1 MSKELGM
8 PTNFYQYQAT
18 YPHNYTGWSSVG
30 TRPTNDNGVFVSDNY
45 EWGPAGNTNYQGVFG
60 HPHRVTTLNNRG
72 GHGGINMHHTD
83 MTYINID
90 NITTF
95 VIAKGSASS
104 STSCGLVIHR
114 GESKNATIYAN
125 SKSQYVLLSCGLME
139 TNNGYLTVHKT
150 ELACP
155 YDLDGVLPSAPFEC
169 VYTTG
174 ISAIVTHDD
183 GTFDAQSVIIARVP
197 ALGKDYP
204 EVLTNSPYWCPGG
217 SIIMTGSGSVSS
229 LITGDTL
236 TSVSIVPVAQS
247 IPESAMV
254 SNDGILAVACM
265 VTGDGYA
272 RWLGYKN
279 GIYKLYQGRTPL
291 NGMPGEKVTIKGHEF
306 VCLAYG
312 PFYARMT

>member
-1 MSKELGM
+1 M
-8 PTNFYQYQAT
+8 PTNFYQYRAT

-45 EWGPAGNTNYQGVFG
+45 EWGPAGNTTYQGVFG
-60 HPHRVTTLNNRG
+60 HPYRVTTLNNRG

-83 MTYINID
+83 MSYINI
-90 NITTF
+90 NAITTF
-95 VIAKGSASS
+95 LIARGSLDS
-104 STSCGLVIHR
+104 STSCGLVFNR
-114 GESKNATIYAN
+114 GSSKNVTIHATTTSEYIP
-125 SKSQYVLLSCGLME
+125 LSCGSMNAE
-139 TNNGYLTVHKT
+139 NGYLTVHKT

-155 YDLDGVLPSAPFEC
+155 YSLDGVLPSRPFEC
-169 VYTTG
+169 VYATG
-174 ISAIVTHDD
+174 ISAIMTHDD
-183 GTFDAQSVIIARVP
+183 GTIEAQSAIIARVP
-197 ALGKDYP
+197 DAKKDYP
-204 EVLTNSPYWCPGG
+204 EVLTDSPYWCSGG
-217 SIIMTGSGSVSS
+217 SVMMTGSSGSVAS
-229 LITGDTL
+229 LISGDTL
-236 TSVSIVPVAQS
+236 TSVNIAPVAQS
-247 IPESAMV
+247 IPESAIV

-279 GIYKLYQGRTPL
+279 GIYKLYQGQTPL